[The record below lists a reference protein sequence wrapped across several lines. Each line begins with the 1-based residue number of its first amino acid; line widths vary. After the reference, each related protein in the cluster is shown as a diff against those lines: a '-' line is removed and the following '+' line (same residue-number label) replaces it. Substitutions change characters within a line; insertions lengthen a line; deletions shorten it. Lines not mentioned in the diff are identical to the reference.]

1 MDPQPV
7 QENDPQRKKKGRVR
21 LKKSD
26 YREFFIGKAR
36 ILTKKTKNEKP
47 LGKSNENLEMKNNF
61 LDQLNF
67 LKNSMFKWEVSN

>member
-1 MDPQPV
+1 M
-7 QENDPQRKKKGRVR
+7 
-21 LKKSD
+21 KKSD

-47 LGKSNENLEMKNNF
+47 RGKSNENLEMKNNF

-67 LKNSMFKWEVSN
+67 LKNSMFKWGIWD